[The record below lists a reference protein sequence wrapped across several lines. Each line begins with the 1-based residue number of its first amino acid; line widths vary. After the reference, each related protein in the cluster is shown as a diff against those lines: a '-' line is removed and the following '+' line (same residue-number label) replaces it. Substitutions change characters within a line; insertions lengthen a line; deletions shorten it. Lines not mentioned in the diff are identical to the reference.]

1 MIVNEHITKYLE
13 SLDGDEPSQ
22 LMQLERWALSEGVPI
37 IRRDTQRYL
46 RFMLTSKKPK
56 AVLEIGTAVGF
67 STLYML
73 EYAPEDCMIT
83 TLEKVEMRLAHAR
96 KNLAGHERINL
107 IEGEA
112 GESLK
117 QLVSEGRSFDMIF
130 LDAAKGQ
137 YPAWLPDILKLLPA
151 GGVLLTDNVLL
162 EGSIAE
168 SKFSIERRD
177 RTIHMRMRDYL
188 YEITHNERLETVILP
203 IGDGLAVSYV
213 KG

>member
-13 SLDGDEPSQ
+13 SLDIDEPAH
-22 LMQLERWALSEGVPI
+22 LAQLEQWALGEGVPI

-46 RFMLTSKKPK
+46 RFILTSQKPK
-56 AVLEIGTAVGF
+56 AILEIGTAVGF

-73 EYAPEDCMIT
+73 EYAPADCSIT
-83 TLEKVEMRLAHAR
+83 TLEKVEMRLVHAR
-96 KNLAGHERINL
+96 KNLEGKERIRL

-117 QLVSEGRSFDMIF
+117 MLANEGRSFDMVF

-137 YPAWLPDILKLLPA
+137 YSAWLPDILKLLPS
-151 GGVLLTDNVLL
+151 GGLLLTDNVLL

-188 YEITHNERLETVILP
+188 YEITHDERLETVVLP

-213 KG
+213 L

>member
-1 MIVNEHITKYLE
+1 MIVNEHITGYLE
-13 SLDGDEPSQ
+13 SLDTDEPAYIAQ
-22 LMQLERWALSEGVPI
+22 IEQWALSEGVPI

-46 RFMLTSKKPK
+46 RFILTSQKPK
-56 AVLEIGTAVGF
+56 AILEIGTAVGF
-67 STLYML
+67 STLYMH
-73 EYAPEDCMIT
+73 EYAPEDCTVT
-83 TLEKVEMRLAHAR
+83 TLEKVEMRLVHAR
-96 KNLAGHERINL
+96 KNLEGKERIRL

-117 QLVSEGRSFDMIF
+117 KLAEEGRTFDMVF

-137 YPAWLPDILKLLPA
+137 YSAWLPDILRLLPS
-151 GGVLLTDNVLL
+151 GGMLLTDNVLL

-188 YEITHNERLETVILP
+188 YDITHDERLQTVILP

-213 KG
+213 I

>member
-13 SLDGDEPSQ
+13 SLDIDEPAH
-22 LMQLERWALSEGVPI
+22 LAQLEQWALCEGVPI

-46 RFMLTSKKPK
+46 RFILTSQKPK
-56 AVLEIGTAVGF
+56 AILEIGTAVGF

-73 EYAPEDCMIT
+73 EYAPADCSIT
-83 TLEKVEMRLAHAR
+83 TLEKVEMRLVHAR
-96 KNLAGHERINL
+96 KNLEGKERVRL

-117 QLVSEGRSFDMIF
+117 MLANEGRTFDMVF

-137 YPAWLPDILKLLPA
+137 YSAWFPDILKLLPS
-151 GGVLLTDNVLL
+151 GGLLLTDNVLL

-188 YEITHNERLETVILP
+188 YEITHDERLETVVLP

-213 KG
+213 L

>member
-83 TLEKVEMRLAHAR
+83 TLEKVEMRLVHAR
-96 KNLAGHERINL
+96 ENLAGRERIKL
-107 IEGEA
+107 IEGDA

-117 QLVSEGRSFDMIF
+117 KLVSEGSSFDMIF

-188 YEITHNERLETVILP
+188 YEITHDERLETVILP

>member
-1 MIVNEHITKYLE
+1 MIVNEHITGYLE
-13 SLDGDEPSQ
+13 SLDTDEPAYIAQ
-22 LMQLERWALSEGVPI
+22 IEQWALSEGVPI

-46 RFMLTSKKPK
+46 RFILTSQKPK
-56 AVLEIGTAVGF
+56 AILEIGTAVGF
-67 STLYML
+67 STLYMH
-73 EYAPEDCMIT
+73 EYAPEDCTVT
-83 TLEKVEMRLAHAR
+83 TLEKVEMRLVHAR
-96 KNLAGHERINL
+96 KNLEGKERIRL

-117 QLVSEGRSFDMIF
+117 KLAEEGRTFDMVF

-137 YPAWLPDILKLLPA
+137 YSAWLPDILRLLPS
-151 GGVLLTDNVLL
+151 GGMLLTDNVLL

-188 YEITHNERLETVILP
+188 YGITHDKRLETVILP